1 MPGLNKVLQIKGKKR
16 PNWKTGKKTNK
27 QTKSGQFTKEKIKEG
42 DNFFAYQIGK
52 QEKG

>member
-1 MPGLNKVLQIKGKKR
+1 MPGLNKVLQIKGKKQ
-16 PNWKTGKKTNK
+16 PNWKTGKNK
-27 QTKSGQFTKEKIKEG
+27 QTNKKSGQFTKEKIKEG